1 MAMRGAVSF
10 PKRAVREFTKN
21 AFGLLVAYAPIA
33 AILTLAVGTP
43 LGGVLMFGT
52 IAVPAMAA
60 LMTVLSVEVGGV
72 GDPRPGDSRPYDY
85 DPSSDPALRSGAGYG
100 AFGGGDGG
108 GGGFGDAGGGDGGG
122 GGGGGF

>member
-10 PKRAVREFTKN
+10 PKRAGREFTKN
-21 AFGLLVAYAPIA
+21 AIGLLVAYAPIA

-43 LGGVLMFGT
+43 LGGVLIFGV

-122 GGGGGF
+122 GGGF